1 MYCGKRRQLQMT
13 IRQEIEKLKLAK
25 SSLLDLVSSGIM
37 DSNNTAIQQI
47 IMEEKL
53 LKKQFVKERHNGE
66 IKEKSRQKNGKPFSY
81 WWAEVPLNAGGYK
94 QITATTEE
102 RLYEKLYSF
111 YDNSITNIVTLEDAY
126 EEWHKQREVDAKIY
140 KTISG
145 RTWDDD
151 ADSWNRFW
159 AETKLA
165 SMKVKS
171 ITIRDILNEC
181 KSITGNGRITLKSFN
196 RAMNILN
203 QIWDLLID
211 EGIVNS
217 NLPKQVPKKRLNFKP
232 QNNNEG
238 LYYTREQ
245 RNILL
250 QFLYDLPIQST
261 YSLAVSLSACLGKR
275 IGEIRALTWE
285 DYNPEKRTLK
295 IHHQIALD
303 YENMDSK
310 RKTDMD
316 KEHLKCYQKPQIIP
330 LSMYAV
336 EILSQLKKING
347 NKKYIL
353 NSNGTMPIGTSHF
366 NKHLKKYCEACGI
379 PYYSSHK
386 FRFYG
391 ASEMYEQNIPETEI
405 SAYLNHSDI
414 ETTRG
419 YDRRAKKN
427 ISESTAEVIFG
438 FTPNRSQVVT
448 TEKWA

>member
-1 MYCGKRRQLQMT
+1 MYCRKWRPSQMT

-47 IMEEKL
+47 IMDEQL

-66 IKEKSRQKNGKPFSY
+66 IKEKSRIKNGKVVSY
-81 WWAEVPLNAGGYK
+81 WWAEVPLNTGGYK
-94 QITATTEE
+94 QITATEEE

-126 EEWHKQREVDAKIY
+126 EEWHKQREIDAKVHR
-140 KTISG
+140 TISG

-151 ADSWNRFW
+151 AHSWNRFW
-159 AETKLA
+159 AKSNLA
-165 SMKVKS
+165 SMRVKS

-181 KSITGNGRITLKSFN
+181 KSITGNGRVTLKSYN
-196 RAMNILN
+196 RAMNVLN

-232 QNNNEG
+232 SNDNEG
-238 LYYTREQ
+238 NYYTREQ
-245 RNILL
+245 RDILL
-250 QFLYDLPIQST
+250 QYLYDLPTQST
-261 YSLAVSLSACLGKR
+261 YSLAISLSACLGKR

-285 DYNPEKRTLK
+285 DYNVEKRTLK
-295 IHHQIALD
+295 IHHQIASD
-303 YENMDSK
+303 YESMDSK
-310 RKTDMD
+310 RKTDID
-316 KEHLKCYQKPQIIP
+316 KDHLKCYRKAQIIP
-330 LSMYAV
+330 LSSYAV
-336 EILSQLKKING
+336 EILEQLNKING
-347 NKKYIL
+347 DKKYIL
-353 NSNGTMPIGTSHF
+353 NSKGAMPIGTAHF
-366 NKHLKKYCEACGI
+366 NEHLKDYCSACGI

-391 ASEMYEQNIPETEI
+391 ASEMYEQNVPEFEI

-419 YDRRAKKN
+419 YDRRIKRN
-427 ISESTAEVIFG
+427 ISEVTAEVIFG